1 MCPLSQCNLCDLTL
15 GVYAGNNFL
24 CGENGVR
31 EFLDDHRCLRVDLA
45 DLARQ
50 APGPL
55 MPLGTPVGGLPARHR
70 CNQSTRGSVTDRKHP
85 TFDAWACRIRIP
97 LPTDP
102 KQCRLDHTINT
113 MASRRDFLSQPAPEN
128 YVAGIGRG
136 AVGFTTRS
144 DLGPARDGPSE
155 EQISSAIKK
164 RSEQLGLTEAK
175 EGGGD
180 DEGGGGGDDSRYQDP
195 DNEVG
200 LFAGGIYEKDDEEAD
215 RIWQEV
221 DEKMAKRRQK
231 QRFVLFVSESSPHLL
246 PFSPFP
252 LHPFLVK
259 QKVYR
264 L

>member
-1 MCPLSQCNLCDLTL
+1 
-15 GVYAGNNFL
+15 
-24 CGENGVR
+24 
-31 EFLDDHRCLRVDLA
+31 
-45 DLARQ
+45 
-50 APGPL
+50 
-55 MPLGTPVGGLPARHR
+55 
-70 CNQSTRGSVTDRKHP
+70 
-85 TFDAWACRIRIP
+85 
-97 LPTDP
+97 
-102 KQCRLDHTINT
+102 

-175 EGGGD
+175 DDGGKDEGGD
-180 DEGGGGGDDSRYQDP
+180 DGRYQDP

-215 RIWQEV
+215 RIWKEV

-231 QRFVLFVSESSPHLL
+231 QRLVTHLPRPPIL
-246 PFSPFP
+246 SGANKWFI
-252 LHPFLVK
+252 VCND
-259 QKVYR
+259 R
-264 L
+264 

>member
-1 MCPLSQCNLCDLTL
+1 
-15 GVYAGNNFL
+15 
-24 CGENGVR
+24 
-31 EFLDDHRCLRVDLA
+31 
-45 DLARQ
+45 
-50 APGPL
+50 
-55 MPLGTPVGGLPARHR
+55 
-70 CNQSTRGSVTDRKHP
+70 
-85 TFDAWACRIRIP
+85 
-97 LPTDP
+97 
-102 KQCRLDHTINT
+102 

-175 EGGGD
+175 DDGGKDDGGD
-180 DEGGGGGDDSRYQDP
+180 DGRYQDP

-215 RIWQEV
+215 RIWKEV

-231 QRFVLFVSESSPHLL
+231 QR
-246 PFSPFP
+246 
-252 LHPFLVK
+252 LVTHTPALSQSCQAQAK
-259 QKVYR
+259 GLSFAMVDEDE
-264 L
+264 